1 MKKSKRFLNT
11 VLAAVLLVGM
21 SSCMQAQKAQTTA
34 VGIHSHNDYAQKRPF
49 VGAYE
54 ARSASI
60 EADIFMID
68 GQFYVGHDEEDL
80 RPELTLEAMYLDPL
94 MAHFQKNG
102 QRAYPFGEPLQL
114 LVDLKNGAETL
125 AALQEM
131 IEKKGYKQLFDTT
144 KNPTAV
150 SLVITGDEITPDH
163 FADYAPYVLQDG
175 RIDVGDKDPLQKYT
189 EEQLKYVPLVSQE
202 FQNFSQWDGKSEISK
217 EDRALL
223 QGLVDKAHAKGVKIR
238 FWAMPDTEQA
248 WQLCLDLGIDFIN
261 TDHPQ
266 QVRDWLDG
274 KTK

>member
-1 MKKSKRFLNT
+1 MLKLTN
-11 VLAAVLLVGM
+11 LAMAAMLIVGM
-21 SSCMQAQKAQTTA
+21 GSCSKPQKASLTA
-34 VGIHSHNDYAQKRPF
+34 GIHSHNDYAQERPF
-49 VGAYE
+49 AGAYE

-102 QRAYPFGEPLQL
+102 QRAYPDGSPLQL

-125 AALQEM
+125 AALQQM
-131 IEKKGYKQLFDTT
+131 IEEKGYKQLFDTT

-175 RIDVGDKDPLQKYT
+175 RIDLGDGDPLQQYT
-189 EEQLKYVPLVSQE
+189 DEQLKFVPLVSQE
-202 FQNFSQWDGKSEISK
+202 FQNFSQWDGTEEISR
-217 EDRALL
+217 EDRELL
-223 QGLVDKAHAKGVKIR
+223 QQLVDEAHGKGVKIR
-238 FWAMPDTEQA
+238 FWAMPDTELA
-248 WQLCLDLGIDFIN
+248 WQLCLDLGIDYIN

-266 QVRDWLDG
+266 QVRDWIDKLTD
-274 KTK
+274 